1 MKKINVQR
9 VIEKM
14 IDGTEL
20 KMKSIETNSHQEFYH
35 QGAVDALNIALEMV
49 KDINEG
55 ENRFLDGIETDDV

>member
-1 MKKINVQR
+1 
-9 VIEKM
+9 M

-55 ENRFLDGIETDDV
+55 ENRFLDGIGTDDV

>member
-20 KMKSIETNSHQEFYH
+20 KMKSIETNSHVEFYH
-35 QGAVDALNIALEMV
+35 QGALDALKIALDMV
-49 KDINEG
+49 KDIEDSKDRLLVSVG
-55 ENRFLDGIETDDV
+55 TDDV